1 MLLSVRHSFSL
12 ACQGPSDVGH
22 RYRRSRHAFPLSAHP
37 YRLDK
42 FDQSLRGDVVR
53 ANGGHVNFGQSGVAS
68 KFGPILL
75 ADREGGGLGAGEV
88 PYV

>member
-1 MLLSVRHSFSL
+1 M
-12 ACQGPSDVGH
+12 GH
-22 RYRRSRHAFPLSAHP
+22 RYRRSRHAFPLSARP

-42 FDQSLRGDVVR
+42 FDQSLSVPSEGTFSVR
-53 ANGGHVNFGQSGVAS
+53 AKGGQVNFGQSGVAS

-75 ADREGGGLGAGEV
+75 ADREGGGLAGGEV

>member
-1 MLLSVRHSFSL
+1 M
-12 ACQGPSDVGH
+12 
-22 RYRRSRHAFPLSAHP
+22 
-37 YRLDK
+37 
-42 FDQSLRGDVVR
+42 R

-75 ADREGGGLGAGEV
+75 ADREGGGLGGGEV